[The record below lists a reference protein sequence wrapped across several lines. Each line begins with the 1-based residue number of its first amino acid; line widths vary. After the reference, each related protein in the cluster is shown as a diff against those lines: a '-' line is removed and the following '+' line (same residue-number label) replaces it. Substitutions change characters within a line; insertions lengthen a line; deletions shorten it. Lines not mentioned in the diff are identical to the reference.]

1 MTCTDNKDLFNCQ
14 EEEEKPMKKMNGQMM
29 VPYHIWNNDHRKT
42 HCPHQDM
49 LGSGQELCEKLR

>member
-1 MTCTDNKDLFNCQ
+1 
-14 EEEEKPMKKMNGQMM
+14 MKKMNGQMM

-49 LGSGQELCEKLR
+49 LGSGQELCEKLRKESKAVGAPELVKVPAE

>member
-1 MTCTDNKDLFNCQ
+1 
-14 EEEEKPMKKMNGQMM
+14 MKKMNGQVV
-29 VPYHIWNNDHRKT
+29 VPYHIRTDDHWTT